1 MTRFTDYDRLL
12 NRIMDAADDCDK
24 LSGTDREQEAYAA
37 GFTDCEAIVR
47 GAPVFTPSALD
58 YDTTSTVEWH
68 NVNDQL
74 PNVDKTSGDFEST
87 TVVVAISR
95 GNTFCSDTRI
105 YERAKARGKVVYRWK
120 YPWDV
125 ISDEKIEWWAYI
137 PSLPKRITETSKE
150 EQNDSTQT
158 NGLE

>member
-1 MTRFTDYDRLL
+1 MARFTDYDRLL
-12 NRIMDAADDCDK
+12 NRIMDAADDCNK

-47 GAPVFTPSALD
+47 IAPVFIPSAFD
-58 YDTTSTVEWH
+58 CDTTSTVEWH

-87 TVVVAISR
+87 TVIVAILQ
-95 GNTFCSDTRI
+95 GNMFRSDIRI

-137 PSLPKRITETSKE
+137 PSLPKRITEMSKG
-150 EQNDSTQT
+150 EQNDSAQT
-158 NGLE
+158 I